1 SSAMCGRY
9 VSVSSTTI
17 LVDRFTIDEVRI
29 TEKEPV
35 YNVAP
40 TLEMP
45 LVAVSRGRRVLDQ
58 VRWGLVPSWAKDL
71 SIGSKQINA
80 RAESV
85 TSKPAYKRAFVK
97 RRAIVPADGFY
108 EWEKREGTKQK
119 QPWFIRR

>member
-1 SSAMCGRY
+1 MCGRY
-9 VSVSSTTI
+9 VSVSSPTI

-29 TEKEPV
+29 TEKEPD

-71 SIGSKQINA
+71 SIGSSRSTPGPN
-80 RAESV
+80 RS
-85 TSKPAYKRAFVK
+85 
-97 RRAIVPADGFY
+97 
-108 EWEKREGTKQK
+108 
-119 QPWFIRR
+119 